1 MTNRSEVAAS
11 SSPRER
17 VKAAG
22 KSVVDHDDVSEPQ
35 PWHSGVVA
43 KWFAEFN
50 TEGSEIAHFRTYV
63 EAGQPALDVACGTG
77 RLLIPYLRAGLDVDG
92 CDASSDMVDLCRE
105 RAERE
110 GLSPTLRVQAMHEL
124 DMPRRY
130 RTVYVCGAFGLGGD
144 RGDDEEALRRIY
156 QHLEP
161 GGTLVLDNDVPY
173 NDERRWRYWT
183 KEERRELPEPWPGS
197 SGGRRTGSDGAE
209 YELRGRIV
217 EVDPLSQRVTLEGRG
232 SIWRDGHLIE
242 YDEHVSTS
250 TLYFTYELRLMLERA
265 GFSDIEMRGDYTDE
279 KPSADTAVVVFTAR
293 KPQG

>member
-1 MTNRSEVAAS
+1 MTGRSEAAAS
-11 SSPRER
+11 SSPLEG
-17 VKAAG
+17 VEAAG
-22 KSVVDHDDVSEPQ
+22 RSAVDHVDVTEPR
-35 PWHSGVVA
+35 PWHYGIVA

-50 TEGSEIAHFRTYV
+50 TEGPEIAYIQTYV

-92 CDASSDMVDLCRE
+92 CDASSDMIALCRE
-105 RAERE
+105 QVERE
-110 GLSPTLRVQAMHEL
+110 RFSPTLRVQPMNEL

-130 RTVYVCGAFGLGGD
+130 RTVYVCGAFGIGGD

-173 NDERRWRYWT
+173 NDEHRWQYWT
-183 KEERRELPEPWPGS
+183 KEKRRELPEPWRGS
-197 SGGRRTGSDGAE
+197 SGGRRTGSDGVE
-209 YELRGRIV
+209 YEVRGRIV

-232 SIWRDGHLIE
+232 SIWRDGRLIE
-242 YDEHVSTS
+242 HDEHVSTS
-250 TLYFTYELRLMLERA
+250 TLYFTNELRLMLDRA
-265 GFSDIEMRGDYTDE
+265 GFTDIELRGDYTDE
-279 KPSADTAVVVFTAR
+279 EPTGDTEVVVFTAR